1 MSLSLDSVVRSY
13 SLLKMRLQPNQ
24 PKVRSILS
32 IEFWR
37 VDNLPYD
44 HLIFGIQRG
53 TDLQYFSYAA
63 PNFCFNVGSSYK
75 MTNR

>member
-1 MSLSLDSVVRSY
+1 MSLSLNAVVRSY

-37 VDNLPYD
+37 VDNPPDD

-53 TDLQYFSYAA
+53 TDLQ
-63 PNFCFNVGSSYK
+63 
-75 MTNR
+75 